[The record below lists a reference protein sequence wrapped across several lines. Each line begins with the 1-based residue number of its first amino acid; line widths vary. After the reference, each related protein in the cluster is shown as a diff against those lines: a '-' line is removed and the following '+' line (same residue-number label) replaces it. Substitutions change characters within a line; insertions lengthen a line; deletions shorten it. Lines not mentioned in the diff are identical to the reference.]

1 MRKLCETLRQAM
13 EQAGLRDG
21 MTISFHHHLRNGDY
35 VLNMVLDEAAKM
47 GVKDLTVNAS
57 SVFDCYEPMLDHIR
71 NGVVTGLETDY
82 IAPGIGRE
90 LSKGI
95 LPKPIIF
102 RTHGSRPAD
111 ILSGRSLIDIAFIAA
126 PASDSMGNCS
136 GKYGPSACGS
146 LGYAFADAMK
156 AKKVVVITDHLMDYP
171 LTDASITED
180 YVDYVVNVPAI
191 GDPLGIVSGTTR
203 MPKDPIA
210 LKIADLAAQA
220 IDASGLLKDGFS
232 FQTGAGGASLAVAEY
247 LKQIMLRKNIK
258 GSFALGGIT
267 GYIVG
272 MLEAGCFAAVQDVQC
287 FDLKAVESI
296 RENPKHMEITAAQ
309 YASPDSKSTAA
320 SNLDVV
326 VLGATEIDTDFNVN
340 VHTDSN
346 GRIIGGSGR
355 PYRCGRGSKAD
366 RHRGTA
372 DPSENVYRGG
382 QGHHHL
388 DAGQLGRPAGD
399 SIRHRREPCLPGFEA
414 ETSSRPPAG
423 EGHPG
428 AAKACAANQR
438 PGGSLC
444 PAFRPRGG

>member
-156 AKKVVVITDHLMDYP
+156 AKKWWSSP
-171 LTDASITED
+171 
-180 YVDYVVNVPAI
+180 
-191 GDPLGIVSGTTR
+191 TT
-203 MPKDPIA
+203 
-210 LKIADLAAQA
+210 
-220 IDASGLLKDGFS
+220 
-232 FQTGAGGASLAVAEY
+232 
-247 LKQIMLRKNIK
+247 
-258 GSFALGGIT
+258 
-267 GYIVG
+267 
-272 MLEAGCFAAVQDVQC
+272 
-287 FDLKAVESI
+287 
-296 RENPKHMEITAAQ
+296 
-309 YASPDSKSTAA
+309 
-320 SNLDVV
+320 
-326 VLGATEIDTDFNVN
+326 
-340 VHTDSN
+340 
-346 GRIIGGSGR
+346 
-355 PYRCGRGSKAD
+355 
-366 RHRGTA
+366 
-372 DPSENVYRGG
+372 
-382 QGHHHL
+382 
-388 DAGQLGRPAGD
+388 
-399 SIRHRREPCLPGFEA
+399 
-414 ETSSRPPAG
+414 
-423 EGHPG
+423 
-428 AAKACAANQR
+428 
-438 PGGSLC
+438 
-444 PAFRPRGG
+444 